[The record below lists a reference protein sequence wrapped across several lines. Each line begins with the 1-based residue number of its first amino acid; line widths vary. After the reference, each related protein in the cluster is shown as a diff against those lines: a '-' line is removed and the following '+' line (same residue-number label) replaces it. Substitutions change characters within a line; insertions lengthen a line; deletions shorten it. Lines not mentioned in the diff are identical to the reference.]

1 MNEVFA
7 AAVEL
12 QTFCQEQGWLFCFI
26 GGIAVQRWS
35 EPRFTDDVDI
45 TLLTKLGEEEK
56 FIDSLIHRFIPRRN
70 DALEFALRN
79 RVLVLETRTGVGLD
93 IALGAFPF
101 EGRTVKRASVFRFP
115 PGQSLITCSA
125 EDLIIHKCFASR
137 DKDWLDVDGILARQ
151 AGKLDLALI
160 RRELPPLLAL
170 KEQPENLRRLEQKIS
185 RHNQPFKLIK
195 PTRSRKKRR

>member
-12 QTFCQEQGWLFCFI
+12 QTFCQEQGWQFCFI

-56 FIDSLIHRFIPRRN
+56 YIGLLVNKFIPRRK
-70 DALEFALRN
+70 DAVEFALRN
-79 RVLVLETRTGVGLD
+79 RVLLLEDRSGTGLD

-101 EGRTVKRASVFRFP
+101 EARTVKRASAFRFP
-115 PGQSLITCSA
+115 PGQSLITCCA
-125 EDLIIHKCFASR
+125 EDLIVHKCFAGR
-137 DKDWLDVDGILARQ
+137 ERDWLDIDGVLARQ
-151 AGKLDLALI
+151 AGKLDLSLI
-160 RRELPPLLAL
+160 RRELPPLLTL
-170 KEQPENLRRLEQKIS
+170 KEQPENLDRLEQKIIH
-185 RHNQPFKLIK
+185 HNQPFTIIK
-195 PTRSRKKRR
+195 PARPRKRRQ

>member
-7 AAVEL
+7 AALEL
-12 QTFCQEQGWLFCFI
+12 QTFCQDQEWQFCFI

-56 FIDSLIHRFIPRRN
+56 FIQSLLNRFIPRRT

-79 RVLVLETRTGVGLD
+79 RVLLLETRSGVGLD
-93 IALGAFPF
+93 VALGAFPF
-101 EGRTVKRASVFRFP
+101 EARTVQRASAFRFP

-125 EDLIIHKCFASR
+125 EDLIIHKCFAGR
-137 DKDWLDVDGILARQ
+137 EKDWLDVDGILSRL
-151 AGKLDLALI
+151 AGKLDLALV
-160 RRELPPLLAL
+160 RSELRPLLAL
-170 KEQPENLRRLEQKIS
+170 KEQPENLQRLEQKIS
-185 RHNQPFKLIK
+185 RHNQPFTLIK
-195 PTRSRKKRR
+195 PTRPRKRRR